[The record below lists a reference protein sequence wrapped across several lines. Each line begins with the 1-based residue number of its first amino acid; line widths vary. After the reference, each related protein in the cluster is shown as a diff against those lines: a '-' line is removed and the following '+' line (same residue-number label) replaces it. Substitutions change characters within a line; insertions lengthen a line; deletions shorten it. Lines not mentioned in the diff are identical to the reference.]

1 MKVWVKKETT
11 GRYTIAP
18 RNYKN
23 ISNFNKSPRLM
34 QKYGF
39 IEMIRAYSK
48 ETGSMEYFLDE
59 IPAEYTK
66 ITYPGSDYVWN
77 AQKDTWEIRLEIAKA
92 RKLEEIRSSVN
103 SKMNELKKNFS
114 NAEVE
119 TWTKQEN
126 GAKLLI
132 ENPESTETD
141 AIWVKSLAEAREI
154 SLDAMIEKITAAVTV
169 VNTAAYQVIG
179 QQQKLEDLVN
189 AAQTVDEVYSIHFS
203 SNAHS
208 QDSLA

>member
-34 QKYGF
+34 QKHGF
-39 IEMIRAYSK
+39 VEMIRAYSK
-48 ETGSMEYFLDE
+48 ESGSIEYFLDE

-92 RKLEEIRSSVN
+92 RKLEEIRNSVN

-119 TWTKQEN
+119 TWAKQEN

-132 ENPESTETD
+132 ENPESTEAD
-141 AIWVKSLAEAREI
+141 AIWVKSLADAREI

-189 AAQTVDEVYSIHFS
+189 VAQTVDEVYSIHFP
-203 SNAHS
+203 SNALS

>member
-1 MKVWVKKETT
+1 MKFWVKKETT

-34 QKYGF
+34 EKYGF
-39 IEMIRAYSK
+39 AEMIRAYSK
-48 ETGSMEYFLDE
+48 ETGTMEYFAE
-59 IPAEYTK
+59 EVPADYTLAV
-66 ITYPGSDYVWN
+66 YPGSDYTWN
-77 AQKDTWEIRLEIAKA
+77 DEKDQWEIRLEVAKA
-92 RKLEEIRSSVN
+92 RKMEEIRNIVN

-132 ENPESTETD
+132 ENPESTEAD
-141 AIWVKSLAEAREI
+141 AIWVKALAEARGI
-154 SLDAMIEKITAAVTV
+154 SLDAMIEKITTAVTV

-189 AAQTVDEVYSIHFS
+189 AAQTVDEVYSIHFPS
-203 SNAHS
+203 DVHS
-208 QDSLA
+208 QNSLA

>member
-34 QKYGF
+34 QKHGF
-39 IEMIRAYSK
+39 VEMIRAYSK

-77 AQKDTWEIRLEIAKA
+77 AQKDTWEIRLEVAKA
-92 RKLEEIRSSVN
+92 RKLEEIRNAVN
-103 SKMNELKKNFS
+103 AQMNELKKNFS

-119 TWTKQEN
+119 TWSRQER

-132 ENPESTETD
+132 LNPETQEYD
-141 AIWVKSLAEAREI
+141 ALWVKALAEARGI
-154 SLDAMIEKITAAVTV
+154 SLEIMVEKITAAVATM
-169 VNTAAYQVIG
+169 NTAAYQIIG
-179 QQQKLEDLVN
+179 YQQKLEDLVN
-189 AAQTVDEVYSIHFS
+189 AAETVDEVYSISFQTDVY
-203 SNAHS
+203 S

>member
-23 ISNFNKSPRLM
+23 ISNFNKSPRLLE
-34 QKYGF
+34 KYGF
-39 IEMIRAYSK
+39 AEMIRAYSK
-48 ETGSMEYFLDE
+48 ETGSMGYFLEEVPED
-59 IPAEYTK
+59 YTEAV
-66 ITYPGSDYVWN
+66 YPGNDYIWN

-92 RKLEEIRSSVN
+92 RKLEEIRNVVN

-154 SLDAMIEKITAAVTV
+154 SLDAMIEKITAAITV

-189 AAQTVDEVYSIHFS
+189 AAKNVDDVYLINF
-203 SNAHS
+203 
-208 QDSLA
+208 

>member
-1 MKVWVKKETT
+1 MKFWVKKETT

-34 QKYGF
+34 QKHGF
-39 IEMIRAYSK
+39 VEMIRAYSK
-48 ETGSMEYFLDE
+48 ESGTMEYFAE
-59 IPAEYTK
+59 EVPADYTL
-66 ITYPGSDYVWN
+66 TVYPGGDYTWSDE
-77 AQKDTWEIRLEIAKA
+77 KDQWEIRLEVAKA
-92 RKLEEIRSSVN
+92 RKLEEIRNIVN

-132 ENPESTETD
+132 ENPESTEAD
-141 AIWVKSLAEAREI
+141 AIWVKSLAEARGI
-154 SLDAMIEKITAAVTV
+154 SLGAMIEKITTAVTV

-189 AAQTVDEVYSIHFS
+189 AATTVDEVYAISYS
-203 SNAHS
+203 DNAH
-208 QDSLA
+208 A

>member
-1 MKVWVKKETT
+1 ME
-11 GRYTIAP
+11 
-18 RNYKN
+18 
-23 ISNFNKSPRLM
+23 
-34 QKYGF
+34 KYGF
-39 IEMIRAYSK
+39 AEMIRAYSK
-48 ETGSMEYFLDE
+48 ETGSMEYFLEEVPED
-59 IPAEYTK
+59 YTEAV
-66 ITYPGSDYVWN
+66 YPGSDYIWN

-92 RKLEEIRSSVN
+92 RKLEEIRSVVN

-132 ENPESTETD
+132 ENPESTEAD
-141 AIWVKSLAEAREI
+141 AIWVKSLAEARGI

-179 QQQKLEDLVN
+179 QQQKFEDLVN
-189 AAQTVDEVYSIHFS
+189 AAQTVDEVHAISYSED
-203 SNAHS
+203 AHT
-208 QDSLA
+208 

>member
-1 MKVWVKKETT
+1 MKFWVKKETT

-34 QKYGF
+34 RKEGF
-39 IEMIRAYSK
+39 LEMIRAYSK
-48 ETGSMEYFLDE
+48 ETGSMEYFLEEVPED
-59 IPAEYTK
+59 YTEAV
-66 ITYPGSDYVWN
+66 YPGNDYIWN
-77 AQKDTWEIRLEIAKA
+77 TQKDTWEIRLEVAKA
-92 RKLEEIRSSVN
+92 RKLEEIRNVVN

-132 ENPESTETD
+132 ENPESTEAD
-141 AIWVKSLAEAREI
+141 AIWVKSLAEARGI
-154 SLDAMIEKITAAVTV
+154 SLDAMIEKITTAVTMM
-169 VNTAAYQVIG
+169 NTAAYQVIG

-189 AAQTVDEVYSIHFS
+189 AAETVDEVYSIV
-203 SNAHS
+203 
-208 QDSLA
+208 

>member
-1 MKVWVKKETT
+1 MKFWVKKETT

-34 QKYGF
+34 RKEGF
-39 IEMIRAYSK
+39 SEMIRAYSK
-48 ETGSMEYFLDE
+48 ETGSMEYFVEEVPED
-59 IPAEYTK
+59 YTEVV
-66 ITYPGSDYVWN
+66 YPGNDYVWN

-92 RKLEEIRSSVN
+92 RKLEEIRNVVN

-132 ENPESTETD
+132 ENPESTEAD
-141 AIWVKSLAEAREI
+141 AIWVKSLAEARGI
-154 SLDAMIEKITAAVTV
+154 SLDAMIEKITVAVTV
-169 VNTAAYQVIG
+169 VNTAAYQIIG

-189 AAQTVDEVYSIHFS
+189 AAETVDEVYSISFQTH
-203 SNAHS
+203 AHS

>member
-1 MKVWVKKETT
+1 MKFWVKKETT
-11 GRYTIAP
+11 GRYTLAP

-34 QKYGF
+34 EKYGF
-39 IEMIRAYSK
+39 AEMIRAYSK
-48 ETGSMEYFLDE
+48 EAGTMEYFLEEVPED
-59 IPAEYTK
+59 YTEAV
-66 ITYPGSDYVWN
+66 YPGSDYIWN
-77 AQKDTWEIRLEIAKA
+77 GEKDQWEIRLEVAKA
-92 RKLEEIRSSVN
+92 RKLEEIRNAVN

-114 NAEVE
+114 NVEVE

-132 ENPESTETD
+132 ENPESTEAD
-141 AIWVKSLAEAREI
+141 AIWVKSLAEARGI

-189 AAQTVDEVYSIHFS
+189 AAQTVDEVYSIYFPAD
-203 SNAHS
+203 AHS

>member
-1 MKVWVKKETT
+1 MKFWVKKETT

-23 ISNFNKSPRLM
+23 ISNFNKSPHLM

-39 IEMIRAYSK
+39 AEMIRAYSK
-48 ETGSMEYFLDE
+48 ETGTMEYFLEEVPED
-59 IPAEYTK
+59 YTEAV
-66 ITYPGSDYVWN
+66 YPGSDYTWSDE
-77 AQKDTWEIRLEIAKA
+77 KDTWEIRLEVAKA
-92 RKLEEIRSSVN
+92 RKLEEIRNVVN

-132 ENPESTETD
+132 ENPESTEAD
-141 AIWVKSLAEAREI
+141 AIWVKSLAEARGI
-154 SLDAMIEKITAAVTV
+154 SLDAMIEKITAAVTI
-169 VNTAAYQVIG
+169 VNTAAYQIIG
-179 QQQKLEDLVN
+179 YQQKLEDLVN
-189 AAQTVDEVYSIHFS
+189 AAETVDEVYSIHFP
-203 SNAHS
+203 SNALS

>member
-11 GRYTIAP
+11 GRYIIAP

-23 ISNFNKSPRLM
+23 ISNFNKSLRLM
-34 QKYGF
+34 QKHGF
-39 IEMIRAYSK
+39 VEMIRAYSK
-48 ETGSMEYFLDE
+48 ESGSMEYFFNE
-59 IPAEYTK
+59 IPENYTEVV
-66 ITYPGSDYVWN
+66 YPGSDYIWN
-77 AQKDTWEIRLEIAKA
+77 TQKDTWEIRLEVAKA
-92 RKLEEIRSSVN
+92 HKMEEIRNTVN

-132 ENPESTETD
+132 ENPESTEAD
-141 AIWVKSLAEAREI
+141 AIWVKSLAEARGI

-189 AAQTVDEVYSIHFS
+189 AAETVDEVYSIHFS
-203 SNAHS
+203 SDY
-208 QDSLA
+208 Q

>member
-1 MKVWVKKETT
+1 MHSINIMKVWVKKETT

-34 QKYGF
+34 QKHGF
-39 IEMIRAYSK
+39 VEMIRAYSK
-48 ETGSMEYFLDE
+48 ESGSMEYFLDE

-119 TWTKQEN
+119 TWAKQEN

-132 ENPESTETD
+132 ENPQSTEAD

-154 SLDAMIEKITAAVTV
+154 SLDAMIEKITTAVTV

-189 AAQTVDEVYSIHFS
+189 AAQTVDEVYSIHFP
-203 SNAHS
+203 
-208 QDSLA
+208 L

>member
-1 MKVWVKKETT
+1 
-11 GRYTIAP
+11 
-18 RNYKN
+18 
-23 ISNFNKSPRLM
+23 
-34 QKYGF
+34 
-39 IEMIRAYSK
+39 
-48 ETGSMEYFLDE
+48 MEYFLEEVPED
-59 IPAEYTK
+59 YTEAV
-66 ITYPGSDYVWN
+66 YPGNDYVWN
-77 AQKDTWEIRLEIAKA
+77 TQKDTWEIRLEVAKV
-92 RKLEEIRSSVN
+92 RKLEEIRSAVN

-132 ENPESTETD
+132 ENPESAEAD
-141 AIWVKSLAEAREI
+141 AIWVKSLAEARGI

-189 AAQTVDEVYSIHFS
+189 AAETVDEVQSISFS
-203 SNAHS
+203 I
-208 QDSLA
+208 

>member
-1 MKVWVKKETT
+1 MRKE
-11 GRYTIAP
+11 
-18 RNYKN
+18 
-23 ISNFNKSPRLM
+23 
-34 QKYGF
+34 GF
-39 IEMIRAYSK
+39 LEMIRAYSK
-48 ETGSMEYFLDE
+48 EAGSMEYFLE
-59 IPAEYTK
+59 EVPEGYTEAV
-66 ITYPGSDYVWN
+66 YPGNDYGWN
-77 AQKDTWEIRLEIAKA
+77 AQKDAWEIRLEVAKS
-92 RKLEEIRSSVN
+92 RKLEEIRNLVN

-141 AIWVKSLAEAREI
+141 AIWVKSLAEARGI
-154 SLDAMIEKITAAVTV
+154 SLDAMIEKISAAVTV

-189 AAQTVDEVYSIHFS
+189 AAETVDEVYSIHFS
-203 SNAHS
+203 SNAYS